1 MQSTTKKKR
10 LSIQSIDSNY
20 TDEEI
25 DKNIKNVTLDPPK
38 TAFDFYIEEKVGKTM
53 KTQKK
58 IKSKS
63 SSASKKKTANTEYY
77 NQQFNYLSN
86 QDREKYKVLEKEDLE
101 RYKKELLIVE
111 KYLIRSYHKR
121 GATAEQLFIKDF
133 IKSHMEKNETKCSE
147 IEAKAIEQWNK
158 MSYEQKNEWYKLKE
172 ENDKWWKKAQHYDQ
186 LSVFDYFCMKKMEQ
200 AEEKDIELLVSD
212 CEYLWKRLS
221 DKKMEQYVQ
230 ETKEE
235 NERRKEYK
243 EIIELDNKMNPQ
255 KNSSAYNIFVKTI
268 ASTIDEKKEED
279 SKDNKTNLSEEKKE
293 EKAEEKKE
301 EKGEENKGEKKKEK
315 KEEKNKKE
323 SKVKPKKYNF
333 FKHVSELWTNM
344 SNEDKQRYVNL
355 AHREELIYRY
365 RKKLY
370 EDNIEE
376 QKKKINEQMKN
387 DTNKITGKEIFI
399 KEHQF
404 DTIPSGKIPKDYY
417 DMLWEELDVEEQKE
431 YVKQADEQNA
441 KNISSNQDKRLFTT
455 PKKKPKTAYQVFFK
469 EKMIQLNK
477 PEEASMKKEVTV
489 LLSGEW
495 KGMGN
500 SSKKKYLDNY
510 VPSSSINKS
519 NNKEN
524 KEIKKEDLS
533 KDKKKVTPFKV
544 IKKNK

>member
-10 LSIQSIDSNY
+10 LSIQSNDSTY

-38 TAFDFYIEEKVGKTM
+38 TAFDFFLEEKNVKTM
-53 KTQKK
+53 GSQKK
-58 IKSKS
+58 LKSRTS
-63 SSASKKKTANTEYY
+63 STSKKKIANIECY
-77 NQQFNYLSN
+77 NQQYNYLSN
-86 QDREKYKVLEKEDLE
+86 QDREKYIALEREDLD

-121 GATAEQLFIKDF
+121 GATAEQLFINDF
-133 IKSHMEKNETKCSE
+133 IKSQHENNETSKISE

-158 MSYEQKNEWYKLKE
+158 MSYEQKNQWYKLKE
-172 ENDKWWKKAQHYDQ
+172 ENDKWWKKAQHYDK
-186 LSVFDYFCMKKMEQ
+186 LSVYDYFCMKKMEQ

-221 DKKMEQYVQ
+221 DKKMQQYVQ

-243 EIIELDNKMNPQ
+243 EIIELDNKINPQ
-255 KNSSAYNIFVKTI
+255 KNSSAYNIFVKTM

-279 SKDNKTNLSEEKKE
+279 SKDKKTNEEKKE
-293 EKAEEKKE
+293 KT
-301 EKGEENKGEKKKEK
+301 EENKV
-315 KEEKNKKE
+315 KNKE
-323 SKVKPKKYNF
+323 QLKVKPKKYNF
-333 FKHVSELWTNM
+333 FKNVSELWTNM
-344 SNEDKQRYVNL
+344 SNEEKQRYVNL

-370 EDNIEE
+370 DDNIEE
-376 QKKKINEQMKN
+376 KKKKINEQMKKDN
-387 DTNKITGKEIFI
+387 KKITGKDLFI
-399 KEHQF
+399 KEHQC
-404 DTIPSGKIPKDYY
+404 DTIPSGKTPKDYY
-417 DMLWEELDVEEQKE
+417 DMIWDELDVEEQKE

-441 KNISSNQDKRLFTT
+441 KKSSENKDKQLFTT

-477 PEEASMKKEVTV
+477 PEEEPSLKKEVTV

-495 KGMGN
+495 KGMGD

-510 VPSSSINKS
+510 VPSNSLKKS

-533 KDKKKVTPFKV
+533 KDKKKVTPFKI
-544 IKKNK
+544 IKKNQ